1 MDILGAYDQL
11 KACLEAQGIDV
22 PIQDNLILKPRTLP
36 AVVIEPVASLL
47 LAHGYGSR
55 FAGEHQ
61 LCVWVIVPVLSGT
74 LREAYAG
81 LIPYVE
87 KVLATPRFYAVS
99 NSDSETAVEYGV
111 DLIWGSEV
119 VFAKVVGKVA

>member
-47 LAHGYGSR
+47 LLMATAPGLRANIS
-55 FAGEHQ
+55 
-61 LCVWVIVPVLSGT
+61 CVCG
-74 LREAYAG
+74 
-81 LIPYVE
+81 
-87 KVLATPRFYAVS
+87 
-99 NSDSETAVEYGV
+99 
-111 DLIWGSEV
+111 
-119 VFAKVVGKVA
+119 